1 MLNVFISWSGDRSRA
16 IAVFLTEWLRK
27 VIQISKPWMSDFDIE
42 KGERWSD
49 EIGKNLSS
57 HNIGIICV
65 TPENYKASWLIFEAG
80 ALSKSLGDAKV
91 CPLLLGMSP
100 SELTGPLTQFQ
111 ATIFRKNDFFKLIK
125 TLNSEIK
132 DLKLDER
139 FLKDAFEKNWPELE
153 TKIDEIT
160 KIELPGSRTKVSR
173 VIKAFARYGLPDPIM
188 GSQAF
193 FSSGFESHGLYSTL
207 TEIAKDRLYIFGR
220 KNRKFFDKEHSD
232 FFNNL
237 KNRIDAGFDF
247 KLLFLDPKAPEH
259 VIQSA
264 HQDDDL
270 KNQLENCIKIA
281 LGVLSKTDI
290 TLEEHFRMYDVNRTM
305 VSMIVDDAVLYSPV
319 SVNESGRAKKL
330 TKAPFSVTNAN
341 SEFGKELI
349 EMFNSH
355 WKCSN
360 PINKDEGKS
369 CQRDMEEI

>member
-1 MLNVFISWSGDRSRA
+1 MLNIFISWSGERSRA
-16 IAVFLTEWLRK
+16 IAEFLSQWLKK

-42 KGERWSD
+42 KGKRWSE

-57 HNIGIICV
+57 HNVGIICV

-80 ALSKSLGDAKV
+80 ALSKSLGNAKV

-100 SELTGPLTQFQ
+100 SELSGPLTQFQ
-111 ATIFRKNDFFKLIK
+111 ATIFDKKDFYKLIK

-132 DLKLDER
+132 DLKLEQKI
-139 FLKDAFEKNWPELE
+139 LKDAFDKNWPELE
-153 TKIDEIT
+153 TKINEIT

-173 VIKAFARYGLPDPIM
+173 VIRAFARYGLPDPVM

-207 TEIAKDRLYIFGR
+207 TEIAQNRLYIFGR
-220 KNRKFFDKEHSD
+220 KNRKFFDKEHND
-232 FFNNL
+232 FFMTL
-237 KNRIDAGFDF
+237 KERVDQGFDF
-247 KLLFLDPKAPEH
+247 KLLFLDPQSPEH

-270 KNQLENCIKIA
+270 QTQLENCIQNA
-281 LGVLSKTDI
+281 NNVLNRTQIIVED
-290 TLEEHFRMYDVNRTM
+290 HFRMYDVQRTM

-319 SVNESGRAKKL
+319 SINESGRAKKL
-330 TKAPFSVTNAN
+330 TKAPFSVINAN

-349 EMFNSH
+349 EMFRSH
-355 WKCSN
+355 WDCSN
-360 PINKDEGKS
+360 PINRHDGKT
-369 CQRDMEEI
+369 CQPNLS